1 MGTQSKADEEWRPF
15 SLAHSGGEEP
25 VSLFVVYSGVA
36 VVSGKGFVNETD
48 VIDCQWNDEL

>member
-48 VIDCQWNDEL
+48 VTDCQWNDEL